1 MIFGIRTFICIIFCL
16 LFCSIGLKAEFM
28 AETSFAEVTDK
39 LDKNGT
45 MFIYFSPDSSFKL
58 ISEQFKLLRKITAD
72 KNVLSAKDKKSAKE
86 IFDFVTAL
94 TDSSGIP
101 SIDGIGLSS
110 VQTENKMFRGRLY
123 LHKKEE
129 SGSGLIWSVFNE
141 SPQNFSIINSLPVDT
156 VYAAGCFFKPALFWQ
171 WLNDAAEQS
180 KSQKMQNILESVKKS
195 FEKRDISWEAFL
207 NCLEGEIDFLLI
219 ADHNKKNT
227 VTLGSKTI
235 EVEKIDFAI
244 VCMVKD
250 DVLFNALKKV
260 LHYVPPAKGSSSMQI
275 NIPMHL
281 TALSW
286 MKPVIVQQGNRLFFA
301 SNIETVELLQNPS
314 GGLKDTEKF
323 KALAENIPAKGNS
336 FEFLS
341 ERLVKILTGILKQID
356 DSKTQLELL
365 ESIDKN
371 LAFSFFG
378 VTQITETG
386 LISTFNVTAD
396 PAAVMAAKMVLIP
409 TAFNV
414 GMMLPMISNMLENKR
429 RDDCADRLKELGFAL
444 KMYAMNNNDHFP
456 KTGGTQLIDELLQ
469 RGFIKDRSKFCCSS
483 GNPYAYIGGYM
494 ETSNKNIP
502 LLFDFPGNHG
512 SNFVNVMFLD
522 GRIQGIELPLKS
534 CTDLIIFLHQ
544 QFNYPPELY
553 KQLLEKAGQLDK
565 LK

>member
-1 MIFGIRTFICIIFCL
+1 
-16 LFCSIGLKAEFM
+16 
-28 AETSFAEVTDK
+28 
-39 LDKNGT
+39 
-45 MFIYFSPDSSFKL
+45 
-58 ISEQFKLLRKITAD
+58 
-72 KNVLSAKDKKSAKE
+72 
-86 IFDFVTAL
+86 
-94 TDSSGIP
+94 
-101 SIDGIGLSS
+101 
-110 VQTENKMFRGRLY
+110 
-123 LHKKEE
+123 
-129 SGSGLIWSVFNE
+129 
-141 SPQNFSIINSLPVDT
+141 
-156 VYAAGCFFKPALFWQ
+156 
-171 WLNDAAEQS
+171 
-180 KSQKMQNILESVKKS
+180 
-195 FEKRDISWEAFL
+195 
-207 NCLEGEIDFLLI
+207 
-219 ADHNKKNT
+219 
-227 VTLGSKTI
+227 
-235 EVEKIDFAI
+235 
-244 VCMVKD
+244 
-250 DVLFNALKKV
+250 
-260 LHYVPPAKGSSSMQI
+260 
-275 NIPMHL
+275 MHL

-365 ESIDKN
+365 EAIDKN

-414 GMMLPMISNMLENKR
+414 GMMLPMISNMLESKR